1 MKAMIIG
8 IGNIAQVHIKCLKHL
23 GYEIVAIC
31 DKVGDKCKMAV
42 HEYDLSCR
50 IYTDYNEMLAQEKA
64 DVVHICT
71 PHFLHM
77 EMIIECMKNGLYV
90 FVEKPL
96 AISREQMLLLEEHD
110 FFDTSRIGVCF
121 QNRFSPAVIYVKN
134 LLKHKKIKGAVATLA
149 WDRGIDYYKDSDWK
163 GKKVFEGGSVLI
175 NQAIHTIDLIR
186 YLKGDPISVISHIF
200 NDTLRDWI
208 DTEESAFVIFNYDD
222 NTRVLLTATNTSST
236 YFDVIIQI
244 QANDDCI
251 IIIGEDL
258 YVNGQK
264 IETEPWD
271 YFFGKKAWGTNHL
284 ACIKKFYEYVS
295 GECDFPIKY
304 HDVVK
309 TTELLFECY
318 ERFNTVRV

>member
-42 HEYDLSCR
+42 DEYDLSCR

-110 FFDTSRIGVCF
+110 FFDVSRIGVCF
-121 QNRFSPAVIYVKN
+121 QNRFSPAVVYVKN
-134 LLKHKKIKGAVATLA
+134 LLK
-149 WDRGIDYYKDSDWK
+149 
-163 GKKVFEGGSVLI
+163 
-175 NQAIHTIDLIR
+175 N
-186 YLKGDPISVISHIF
+186 
-200 NDTLRDWI
+200 
-208 DTEESAFVIFNYDD
+208 
-222 NTRVLLTATNTSST
+222 
-236 YFDVIIQI
+236 
-244 QANDDCI
+244 
-251 IIIGEDL
+251 
-258 YVNGQK
+258 
-264 IETEPWD
+264 
-271 YFFGKKAWGTNHL
+271 
-284 ACIKKFYEYVS
+284 KF
-295 GECDFPIKY
+295 I
-304 HDVVK
+304 
-309 TTELLFECY
+309 L
-318 ERFNTVRV
+318 